1 VVFKNVSI
9 MVQIALTF
17 IGVLL
22 VPGFAMSLALFPR
35 FYDLEITERLAMS
48 IGLSLVL
55 VVFIGMLLGFAGSLA
70 PATGGIE
77 AYNISLSLSS
87 ATMLFLVIWAIRRG
101 RTSKKN
107 VRRQQL

>member
-1 VVFKNVSI
+1 MFENVSI
-9 MVQIALTF
+9 TVQIALTF

-48 IGLSLVL
+48 IGLSLVI
-55 VVFIGMLLGFAGSLA
+55 VVFIGMLLDFAGSLV

-77 AYNISLSLSS
+77 ASNISVSLSS
-87 ATMLFLVIWAIRRG
+87 ATMLFLVIWAIRRA

>member
-1 VVFKNVSI
+1 MVFKNVSI
-9 MVQIALTF
+9 TVQIALTF

-77 AYNISLSLSS
+77 AYNISLSLSG